1 MTKAVKNVNDVIGP
15 ALIKEDLDIKDQ
27 AAVDSFLKKL
37 DGTPNKTELG
47 ANAILGVS
55 LAVAKAAADEK
66 VGFCVNSRCFI
77 YQSKASN
84 MILIRFWRRAF
95 HCMHMSRILP
105 ATRSLMYYLSH
116 L

>member
-15 ALIKEDLDIKDQ
+15 ALIKENLDIKDQ
-27 AAVDSFLKKL
+27 VAVDNFLKKL

-66 VGFCVNSRCFI
+66 VGFPVNGDKLSI
-77 YQSKASN
+77 KASDTV
-84 MILIRFWRRAF
+84 LTLF
-95 HCMHMSRILP
+95 
-105 ATRSLMYYLSH
+105 
-116 L
+116 